1 MEINFD
7 EIVSPKF
14 DSKSWFHNKE
24 PVIIV
29 KNNKK
34 YGILMNPSELYDT
47 ANKAYCTY
55 DAILVKEVEGKVYT
69 LVKENEKWGL
79 VDWFENIT

>member
-1 MEINFD
+1 
-7 EIVSPKF
+7 
-14 DSKSWFHNKE
+14 
-24 PVIIV
+24 
-29 KNNKK
+29 
-34 YGILMNPSELYDT
+34 MNPSELYDT